1 MTVLAMLAALFSGAA
16 PQCAEEDG
24 STQSVCV
31 WDDGTGSAVLNIDH
45 GRYWL
50 VLDERRTA
58 RV

>member
-1 MTVLAMLAALFSGAA
+1 MALLLLLLLWLSSAA

-31 WDDGTGSAVLNIDH
+31 WSDGTGAPVLNADR

-50 VLDERRTA
+50 VLGGE
-58 RV
+58 